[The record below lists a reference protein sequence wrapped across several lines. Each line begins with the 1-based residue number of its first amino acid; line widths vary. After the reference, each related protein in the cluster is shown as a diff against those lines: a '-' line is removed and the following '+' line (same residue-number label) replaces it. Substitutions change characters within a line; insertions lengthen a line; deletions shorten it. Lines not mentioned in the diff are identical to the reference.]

1 MSNMG
6 HNSGQTDD
14 TFDVS
19 DEQLGMAN
27 ESADELRRL
36 IERIERLEDEKKGIA
51 DDIKDIYS
59 EGKAKGY
66 DTKMMRKIVAL
77 RKLDP
82 EARREQ
88 QAILE
93 TYLAALGMD

>member
-1 MSNMG
+1 MSGMG
-6 HNSGQTDD
+6 HNSGEADD

-19 DEQLGMAN
+19 DEQLDMAN

-36 IERIERLEDEKKGIA
+36 IERIERLEDEKKGVA
-51 DDIKDIYS
+51 DDIKDVYA
-59 EGKAKGY
+59 EGKAKGF